1 MKTHNHST
9 VLHRKLCV
17 YFNTKKTRFIMQTV
31 SVHDKHSKRLEINDD
46 LLRNDSAIDIA
57 GSSERS
63 L

>member
-1 MKTHNHST
+1 
-9 VLHRKLCV
+9 
-17 YFNTKKTRFIMQTV
+17 MQTV